1 VLLDIL
7 EINNLGLE
15 NLNAIIRKSMNLTV
29 NQRVLGSSLGQ
40 IPITSWHQ
48 RILKS
53 HLHMRE
59 HNLHRQRIANSMA
72 SFAESAMNNDQ
83 RDVILSRLVDSI
95 ATFGISGMLGNE
107 DDGGSKIT
115 IDNITRT
122 LGALKTGGN

>member
-1 VLLDIL
+1 MLLIELPDKWTWQIVYYSVLRVTA
-7 EINNLGLE
+7 LGFIGTFL
-15 NLNAIIRKSMNLTV
+15 AFS
-29 NQRVLGSSLGQ
+29 
-40 IPITSWHQ
+40 Q

-95 ATFGISGMLGNE
+95 ATCKS
-107 DDGGSKIT
+107 S
-115 IDNITRT
+115 
-122 LGALKTGGN
+122 A